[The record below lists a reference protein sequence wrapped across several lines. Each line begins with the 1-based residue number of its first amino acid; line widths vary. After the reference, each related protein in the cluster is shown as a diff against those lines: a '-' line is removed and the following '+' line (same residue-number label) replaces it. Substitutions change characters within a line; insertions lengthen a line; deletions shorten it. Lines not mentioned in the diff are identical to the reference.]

1 MKNKINT
8 TAKSIAE
15 IIPAVKLPR
24 DLTQFFSYRI
34 PEELK
39 EEIKI
44 GDAVTI
50 PFRKKEVL
58 GIVHGFSD
66 EAPEDIK
73 IKDIKNIIKELS
85 FSKKQMELA
94 QFVSKY
100 YYAPLSLVIKT
111 MLPEMAKKESRKKIS
126 FYNEYEIREP
136 EENIED
142 EVLNIVKKE
151 KNILLAHSLGAE
163 RHKIYKNIIEK
174 HGLGGQTLLMLP
186 EYFDIWNLAEYYM
199 DALGRDSVAVLCSDI
214 TKNQYFEEWQK
225 VKSGAAKLIIGTR
238 QAVFA
243 PFVDLKLV
251 IADNEHNSSYK
262 QWDQN
267 PRYNGINAAVK
278 LAEIHAAKI
287 LLASPVPSLE
297 SYCRTNKDFFMLD
310 ISRKLDASLHIVDL
324 ETERKSGN
332 YSFISEKLHDALME
346 KIYAKKQAL
355 VFIPRLGEKTMHQCR
370 DCGYIAQCDTCHNA
384 LIGYK
389 GKLYCSRCKE
399 LHEPLRSCPHCKGQ
413 NVGAFGGGSRRVFE
427 ELEEIFK
434 DKNIN
439 IAELD
444 SSISQDSKR
453 NQKTLEDFQ
462 KGKIDILAGTQMIW
476 KNWNMPN
483 LGIVG
488 IVFPEIIFATPGFQ
502 SREHAWQFLHKV
514 HELAQTK
521 TVIIETYKPQHRY
534 FREFVNTDIKKYLQ
548 EELKMRSEDISKIPY
563 PPMGKLIKLI
573 YKHTDPRACE
583 KEARWQYEVLQRAA
597 AEMHLE
603 SVLEVMPPFS
613 AYSYKEY
620 GKYRWHI
627 ILKHHVNLDIETR
640 NRLLGYVKKDWI
652 VDIDPDEI
660 L

>member
-1 MKNKINT
+1 MNIATKN
-8 TAKSIAE
+8 IAE
-15 IIPAVKLPR
+15 IIPAIKLPR

-58 GIVHGFSD
+58 GIVHGFSN
-66 EAPEDIK
+66 EVPEGIN

-85 FSKKQMELA
+85 FSEKQTKLA
-94 QFVSKY
+94 GFISEY

-111 MLPEMAKKESRKKIS
+111 MLPEITKKESRKEIRFYDKYKIEEPEKDIEDKIS
-126 FYNEYEIREP
+126 ETIC
-136 EENIED
+136 
-142 EVLNIVKKE
+142 KE
-151 KNILLAHSLGAE
+151 KKILLAHSLSAE
-163 RHKIYKNIIEK
+163 RHKLYKNIIKK
-174 HGLGGQTLLMLP
+174 HGIGGQALLMLP
-186 EYFDIWNLAEYYM
+186 EYFDIWNFAEYYM
-199 DALGRDSVAVLCSDI
+199 DALGKENVAVLCSDM

-225 VKSGAAKLIIGTR
+225 VKSGAAKLVIGTR

-243 PFVDLKLV
+243 PFTDLKLV

-267 PRYNGINAAVK
+267 PRYHGIDTAVK

-287 LLASPVPSLE
+287 MLASPVPSLE
-297 SYCRTNKDFFMLD
+297 SYWRTSKDFFMLD
-310 ISRKLDASLHIVDL
+310 ISRKPSASLHITDF
-324 ETERKSGN
+324 EAERKSGN
-332 YSFISEKLHDALME
+332 YSFISEKLREALLE

-370 DCGYIAQCDTCHNA
+370 DCGYIVQCDTCHNA

-389 GKLYCSRCKE
+389 SKLYCSRCKE
-399 LHEPLRSCPHCKGQ
+399 LHEPLRSCPHCQGQ
-413 NVGAFGGGSRRVFE
+413 NIGAFGGGSQRIFGE
-427 ELEEIFK
+427 IEEIFK
-434 DKNIN
+434 GKNIN

-444 SSISQDSKR
+444 SSISQDGKK
-453 NQKTLEDFQ
+453 NQKTLKDFQ
-462 KGKIDILAGTQMIW
+462 KGKIDVLVGTQMAW
-476 KNWNMPN
+476 KDWDMPN

-488 IVFPEIIFATPGFQ
+488 IVFPEIIFASPGFR
-502 SREHAWQFLHKV
+502 SKEHAWQFLNKIY
-514 HELAQTK
+514 ELARTK
-521 TVIIETYKPQHRY
+521 EVIIETYKPQHKY
-534 FREFVNTDIKKYLQ
+534 FREFVSTDIKKYLQ
-548 EELKMRSEDISKIPY
+548 EELETRCGGISNIPY
-563 PPMGKLIKLI
+563 PPAGKLIKLI

-583 KEARWQYEVLQRAA
+583 KEARWQQEVLRRAI

-603 SVLEVMPPFS
+603 DMPEIMPPFS

-627 ILKHHVNLDIETR
+627 ILKHHANLDIKTR
-640 NRLLGYVKKDWI
+640 NRLLEYVREGWI